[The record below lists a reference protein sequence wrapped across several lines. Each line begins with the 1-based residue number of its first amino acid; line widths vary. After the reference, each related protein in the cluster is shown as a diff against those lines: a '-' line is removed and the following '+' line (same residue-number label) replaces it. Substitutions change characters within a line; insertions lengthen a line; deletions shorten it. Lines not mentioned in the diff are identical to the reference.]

1 VSYAGG
7 GSTTACTNMMVNK
20 LLLQVAITTLT
31 ILLIQI
37 RTATAQSCGAN
48 QCYVAKY
55 GFCFPLSSDLCM
67 SQATPTTQ
75 QLAPPEE
82 SPLSTEDPTTP
93 YAFDWN
99 FTRADD
105 SNLSSKSSSTGINI
119 IPWWGWACLV
129 AACLLFCICC
139 NIECGCR
146 SFCPS
151 KKRRGAAHDSVK
163 TEKETMK
170 NQVVMKLDR

>member
-1 VSYAGG
+1 MQ
-7 GSTTACTNMMVNK
+7 TMMVNK
-20 LLLQVAITTLT
+20 LLLQVVITTLT

-37 RTATAQSCGAN
+37 RTVTAQSCGAN

-67 SQATPTTQ
+67 SQATPATQQ

-82 SPLSTEDPTTP
+82 SPLSAEDSTTP

-99 FTRADD
+99 FTRADEQ
-105 SNLSSKSSSTGINI
+105 SSPPATGINTV
-119 IPWWGWACLV
+119 PWWGWACIV
-129 AACLLFCICC
+129 AACLLLCICI

-146 SFCPS
+146 SCNRP
-151 KKRRGAAHDSVK
+151 KRVGAQKDSVK
-163 TEKETMK
+163 SEKETMNK
-170 NQVVMKLDR
+170 NHMVVMKLDR

>member
-1 VSYAGG
+1 
-7 GSTTACTNMMVNK
+7 
-20 LLLQVAITTLT
+20 
-31 ILLIQI
+31 
-37 RTATAQSCGAN
+37 
-48 QCYVAKY
+48 
-55 GFCFPLSSDLCM
+55 M

-75 QLAPPEE
+75 QLAPPP
-82 SPLSTEDPTTP
+82 SSLSAEDPMSWSDPTTP
-93 YAFDWN
+93 YAFEWN

-105 SNLSSKSSSTGINI
+105 QNNSNLSSPTTGINT
-119 IPWWGWACLV
+119 IPWWGWACIV
-129 AACLLFCICC
+129 AACLLLCICC

-170 NQVVMKLDR
+170 NHLVVMKLDR

>member
-1 VSYAGG
+1 
-7 GSTTACTNMMVNK
+7 MMVNT
-20 LLLQVAITTLT
+20 LLLQVVITTLT

-37 RTATAQSCGAN
+37 RTVTAQSCGAN
-48 QCYVAKY
+48 QCYVARY

-75 QLAPPEE
+75 QLAPPKE
-82 SPLSTEDPTTP
+82 SPLSTEDPATP
-93 YAFDWN
+93 AFEWN

-105 SNLSSKSSSTGINI
+105 NLSSSSSATGINI

-129 AACLLFCICC
+129 AACLLLCLCI

-151 KKRRGAAHDSVK
+151 KKRRGVAHDSVK
-163 TEKETMK
+163 TEKEK
-170 NQVVMKLDR
+170 NHHVVVVKVDR

>member
-1 VSYAGG
+1 
-7 GSTTACTNMMVNK
+7 MMVNK
-20 LLLQVAITTLT
+20 LLPLQVVITTLT

-37 RTATAQSCGAN
+37 RTAKAQSCGAN
-48 QCYVAKY
+48 QCYVARY

-67 SQATPTTQ
+67 SQATPVQ

-82 SPLSTEDPTTP
+82 SPLSTEDSTTP
-93 YAFDWN
+93 YAFEWN

-105 SNLSSKSSSTGINI
+105 NLSSSSSATGINI

-129 AACLLFCICC
+129 AACLLLCLCI

-151 KKRRGAAHDSVK
+151 KKRRGVAHDGVK
-163 TEKETMK
+163 TEKETTK
-170 NQVVMKLDR
+170 NHHVVVVKLDR